1 MIEFIL
7 FDFDG
12 TLMNTNK
19 LIVESLSE
27 TVKNVL
33 NKDMTEQDL
42 LNVYGNYLDEQ
53 MKYFSKEKYE
63 EMVAFYKQYYRAHRD
78 NIELFPG
85 VNNLLKDL
93 KRLGCRIGITSAK
106 SRAGILHG
114 LELFGLKQYIDH
126 IVSSTEV
133 KNNKPHPESVYRSME
148 YFQCEKENLILIGDS
163 PYDIQCGINAGIKTA
178 LVSWTIFPN
187 ERFKGMLLDYII
199 KEPADIIKIV
209 NR

>member
-19 LIVESLSE
+19 LIVEALGE

-33 NKDMTEQDL
+33 NREMTEQDL

-63 EMVAFYKQYYRAHRD
+63 EMVAYYRQYYRTHRD
-78 NIELFPG
+78 NIELFPD
-85 VNNLLKDL
+85 VDNLLKDL
-93 KRLGCRIGITSAK
+93 KRLGYKIGITSAK

-114 LELFGLKQYIDH
+114 LDLFGLKQYIDH

-133 KNNKPHPESVYRSME
+133 KNNKPHPESVYRAMD
-148 YFQCEKENLILIGDS
+148 YFQCKKDNLILIGDS

-178 LVSWTIFPN
+178 LVSWTIFPK
-187 ERFKGMLLDYII
+187 ERFNGMQLDYII
-199 KEPADIIKIV
+199 NKPSDILEIV